1 MKKFIFLVIISAF
14 IVPFAQSQDLPA
26 PSSNLQTL
34 PVGSYVV
41 AMDNTNQGASGLMNI
56 KAYGLV
62 VTLLNNNVKVKWIIN
77 STKVKDGIDFS
88 VNATQIRPSLVSA
101 ANLSFKAGPFVIF
114 AEDTT
119 GVAAIVQTFNTAQST
134 NVRLYRTNA
143 TVSVDVRYDMTGF
156 RPKAAILDDGT
167 NADIH
172 TGYMAAAGIPVTN
185 FFVEL
190 TGANLQ
196 TQCYTFASEP
206 HNTEANTT
214 LINAIKSFVLN
225 GGNFLAQCEAV
236 RTYENNAN
244 GRFQT
249 TGGSGLEKG
258 AGGNSNATITTA
270 DVAFPNAALSYSQ
283 FEGAFNMNLGG
294 SLRNW
299 RLTTGTS
306 YHNNA
311 HDHVEGAVLSSA
323 VSASVSK
330 LTPANQRGGLVFY
343 LGNHEYNLSNI
354 SNING
359 MRMYM
364 NAFLTPTPNSGV
376 ISYTGN
382 LSSCGNI
389 STNRVVSLFAQ
400 NGPTGAFPIGF
411 ELYADVNSNNTIDG
425 SDVSLGTSSVNTNN
439 SAANIPVL
447 NLAYRNNSYYLA
459 KASTAPGCYANTF
472 NFRIANTCGA
482 LPVTLVAFDARK
494 TQDKVLLTW
503 QTSLELDNDGF
514 EIQRRFNGEAT
525 YQKIAFVEAKAT
537 QGTGASYSFTDAN
550 VRNKGSVSYRLAQT
564 DLDGKISLSD
574 IRVVNTGSG
583 KSQMVVYPN
592 PSKGSARVSLP
603 VQSGKADITLEDFSG
618 KTIQRWAGYSS
629 NTLQLDQLRP
639 GIYLIRVRVQE
650 TGEQLIDRLIVQ

>member
-311 HDHVEGAVLSSA
+311 HDHVEGSVLSNA

-343 LGNHEYNLSNI
+343 LGNHEYDLSNI

-376 ISYTGN
+376 ISYTGS

-482 LPVTLVAFDARK
+482 LPVTLVAFDVRK

-503 QTSLELDNDGF
+503 ETSQELDNDGF
-514 EIQRRFNGEAT
+514 EIQRRINNARYEKIGFVDSKNPGGNVAAY
-525 YQKIAFVEAKAT
+525 YQF
-537 QGTGASYSFTDAN
+537 QDLSLPSN
-550 VRNKGSVSYRLAQT
+550 SVAYYRLRQV
-564 DLDGKISLSD
+564 DLNGKESFSD
-574 IRVVNTGSG
+574 IRAVRSNAKQLYATI
-583 KSQMVVYPN
+583 YPN
-592 PSKGSARVSLP
+592 PSKGKSMLVLP
-603 VQSGKADITLEDFSG
+603 EGVGKTDVYLEDITG
-618 KTIQRWAGYSS
+618 K
-629 NTLQLDQLRP
+629 
-639 GIYLIRVRVQE
+639 RVRSWEDIQTSRLEISNVAPGLYLVRVISRE
-650 TGEQLIDRLIVQ
+650 TGEQLVERLLVQ

>member
-1 MKKFIFLVIISAF
+1 MKKLIFLAILSAF
-14 IVPFAQSQDLPA
+14 FMPFAQGQDLPI
-26 PSSNLQTL
+26 PSANLQTL
-34 PVGSYVV
+34 PTGSYVV

-62 VTLLNNNVKVKWIIN
+62 VTLLNNNVKLKWIIN
-77 STKVKDGIDFS
+77 SSKVKDGIDFS
-88 VNATQIRPSLVSA
+88 VNATQIRPTLVSA
-101 ANLSFKAGPFVIF
+101 ANLSFRAGPFVIF

-143 TVSVDVRYDMTGF
+143 NVSVDVRYDMTGF
-156 RPKAAILDDGT
+156 RPKAAILDDGG
-167 NADIH
+167 NSDIH
-172 TGYMAAAGIPVTN
+172 TGYMTAAGVPATN
-185 FFVEL
+185 YAIEL
-190 TGANLQ
+190 TGVNLQ
-196 TQCYTFASEP
+196 SQCYTFASEP
-206 HNTEANTT
+206 HSTAATTT
-214 LINAIKSFVLN
+214 LINAIKNFVLN

-283 FEGAFNMNLGG
+283 FEGAFNMSLGG

-311 HDHVEGAVLSSA
+311 HDHVEGSVLSSA

-343 LGNHEYNLSNI
+343 LGNHEYDLSNI

-376 ISYTGN
+376 ISYTGS

-411 ELYADVNSNNTIDG
+411 ELYADINSNNTIDAG
-425 SDVSLGTSSVNTNN
+425 DVSLGTTSTNTNN
-439 SAANIPVL
+439 SSANIPVL
-447 NLAYRNNSYYLA
+447 NLTYRNDPYYLA

-503 QTSLELDNDGF
+503 ETSQELDNDGF
-514 EIQRRFNGEAT
+514 EIQRRINNGRYEKIGFVDSKNPGGNVAAY
-525 YQKIAFVEAKAT
+525 YQF
-537 QGTGASYSFTDAN
+537 QDLSLPSN
-550 VRNKGSVSYRLAQT
+550 SVAYYRLRQV
-564 DLDGKISLSD
+564 DLNGKESFSD
-574 IRVVNTGSG
+574 IRAVRSNAKQLYATIYPNPASG
-583 KSQMVVYPN
+583 KSMLVLPEGIGKTDVY
-592 PSKGSARVSLP
+592 LE
-603 VQSGKADITLEDFSG
+603 DITG
-618 KTIQRWAGYSS
+618 KRIRSWEAIQTSRFEIS
-629 NTLQLDQLRP
+629 NVAP
-639 GIYLIRVRVQE
+639 GLYLVRIISRE
-650 TGEQLIDRLIVQ
+650 TGEQLVERLLMQ